1 MKPTKSNK
9 DFAIARILLVAA
21 AVIIFL
27 GSLFLLP
34 AGSVAC
40 NGANCA
46 MAMSPYHYAPLMV
59 GSMVA
64 LLGFA
69 YAYMGMRKNFTTTTY
84 A

>member
-1 MKPTKSNK
+1 MRPTSSNR
-9 DFAIARILLVAA
+9 DFAIARVLLVAA

-27 GSLFLLP
+27 GSLFLFP
-34 AGSVAC
+34 IGSVSC
-40 NGANCA
+40 TGSNCA

-69 YAYMGMRKNFTTTTY
+69 FAYTGMRKRLTTTY
-84 A
+84 P